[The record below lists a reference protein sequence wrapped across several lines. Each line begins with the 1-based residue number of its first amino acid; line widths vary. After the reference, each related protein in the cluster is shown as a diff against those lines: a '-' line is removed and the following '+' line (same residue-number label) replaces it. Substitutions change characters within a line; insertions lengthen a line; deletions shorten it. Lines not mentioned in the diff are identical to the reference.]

1 MNFEQ
6 LKNFLAALALLMIFM
21 QIATCSTAFGATKAT
36 AADVPRSS
44 SGRIHRSSTARTEF
58 KKSNPCPATGRTRL
72 PCPGYQIDHV
82 APLCAGGADH
92 RSNMQWLTIEAH
104 RAKTRWDVR
113 ACRTTK

>member
-1 MNFEQ
+1 MRS
-6 LKNFLAALALLMIFM
+6 FLLILALLFAVSPAPTFAK
-21 QIATCSTAFGATKAT
+21 QKRSTVERHAFVKA
-36 AADVPRSS
+36 
-44 SGRIHRSSTARTEF
+44 
-58 KKSNPCPATGRTRL
+58 NPCPATGRARL